1 MLLFI
6 DRTRH
11 NRLEFE
17 KYFRKQNGYYHIP
30 ILTKD
35 INSLIF
41 GAMKRCPDNVF
52 PSNQRSKYNVKE
64 LVVLFNAL
72 NFQSVADWNGNFF
85 CLQLK
90 LGMTIQ
96 GVGIYSY
103 IFIMIVSRSIEFWH
117 LLVHH

>member
-41 GAMKRCPDNVF
+41 GAMKRCPDNV
-52 PSNQRSKYNVKE
+52 KE
-64 LVVLFNAL
+64 LVVLANAL
-72 NFQSVADWNGNFF
+72 NFQSVADRNGNFL

-90 LGMTIQ
+90 LGMPIQ
-96 GVGIYSY
+96 GVGIFMT
-103 IFIMIVSRSIEFWH
+103 I
-117 LLVHH
+117 

>member
-41 GAMKRCPDNVF
+41 GAMKRCPDNV
-52 PSNQRSKYNVKE
+52 KE
-64 LVVLFNAL
+64 LVVLVNAL
-72 NFQSVADWNGNFF
+72 NFQSVADWNGNFVVF
-85 CLQLK
+85 
-90 LGMTIQ
+90 
-96 GVGIYSY
+96 S
-103 IFIMIVSRSIEFWH
+103 
-117 LLVHH
+117 

>member
-41 GAMKRCPDNVF
+41 GAMKRCPDNV
-52 PSNQRSKYNVKE
+52 KE
-64 LVVLFNAL
+64 LVVLVNVL
-72 NFQSVADWNGNFF
+72 NFQSVADWNGIFFLSSAEVGNDDTGGWNF
-85 CLQLK
+85 
-90 LGMTIQ
+90 
-96 GVGIYSY
+96 
-103 IFIMIVSRSIEFWH
+103 
-117 LLVHH
+117 

>member
-41 GAMKRCPDNVF
+41 GAMKRCPDNV
-52 PSNQRSKYNVKE
+52 KE
-64 LVVLFNAL
+64 LVVLVNAL
-72 NFQSVADWNGNFF
+72 NFQSVADWNGNFV

-96 GVGIYSY
+96 GVGIFSY
-103 IFIMIVSRSIEFWH
+103 NLIMTVSRSRILAPFKKS
-117 LLVHH
+117 LITSAVV

>member
-41 GAMKRCPDNVF
+41 GAMKRCPDNV
-52 PSNQRSKYNVKE
+52 KE
-64 LVVLFNAL
+64 LVVLVNVL
-72 NFQSVADWNGNFF
+72 NFQSVADWNGNFVR
-85 CLQLK
+85 LQLK
-90 LGMTIQ
+90 LGMTMQ
-96 GVGIYSY
+96 GDGIFIY
-103 IFIMIVSRSIEFWH
+103 IFIMTVSRRLKFWH
-117 LLVHH
+117 LLIHH